1 MPKQQQFISRKVHIL
16 EVQEQQSQK
25 TGSPYWRVKVGRID
39 TDWEENTWHTTFEG
53 HAAANLTEA
62 IDTNAFVLFKK
73 NKNPN
78 YSDNIVGM
86 GDLEETN
93 SPDTWDDVQSVNDK
107 PKPAPTPSPTSNRN
121 ASIER
126 QTALYAASKLAV
138 ALVGAGV
145 EMSSQDVLAVATTY
159 DEWIKEVYK

>member
-25 TGSPYWRVKVGRID
+25 TGSPYWRIKVG
-39 TDWEENTWHTTFEG
+39 TDEGDSWHTTFEG

-62 IDTNAFVLFKK
+62 IDTDAMVIFKK
-73 NKNPN
+73 NKNPQ
-78 YSDNIVGM
+78 YSDNIAGM

-93 SPDTWDDVQSVNDK
+93 SPDTWDDIQSVNDK
-107 PKPAPTPSPTSNRN
+107 PTPTPSPTSNRN

-145 EMSSQDVLAVATTY
+145 EMSSQDVLAVATSY
-159 DEWIKEVYK
+159 DEWIKEVYKS